1 MKTWKKALVVIVF
14 GFFGI
19 SILSTTTNVFAQE
32 VGSESFPNWFRN
44 VAAWWSN
51 DEISDSDF
59 VISAE
64 FLINEGLTSITISEP
79 KSSVGSIPQWVKN
92 NAGW

>member
-1 MKTWKKALVVIVF
+1 MRMLLNVLIV
-14 GFFGI
+14 FFGI
-19 SILSTTTNVFAQE
+19 SILFLMTNVFAQE
-32 VGSESFPNWFRN
+32 GGSESFPNWFRN

-64 FLINEGLTSITISEP
+64 F
-79 KSSVGSIPQWVKN
+79 
-92 NAGW
+92 